1 MTMKGMLLL
10 TIASLSFAQS
20 VIERADLLYQK
31 RQFEAAATLYEQE
44 CTSNIAEACTTLGY
58 MFDKAQGL
66 PKDDHRA
73 SALYK
78 KGCDLGDPRGCVNY
92 GVMWEKQQAD
102 LIQNPEAIISLFVT
116 ACDHEYGMGCYFAA
130 LSFEQGKIVY
140 KNPQMAEYY
149 YSKACALGVSE
160 ACGKH

>member
-20 VIERADLLYQK
+20 VVERADRLYQEQ
-31 RQFEAAATLYEQE
+31 QFEAAAILYEKE
-44 CTSNIAEACTTLGY
+44 CSSNMAEACTRLGY

-78 KGCDLGDPRGCVNY
+78 KGCSLGDQRGCVNY

-102 LIQNPEAIISLFVT
+102 LIQNPEAIISLFIT

-130 LSFEQGKIVY
+130 LSFEQGKIVR
-140 KNPQMAEYY
+140 KNPQMTEHYY
-149 YSKACALGVSE
+149 EKACTLGVSE
-160 ACGKH
+160 ACSKD